1 MGNIESLTNTN
12 FKVLSYLYDTRDNTN
27 LVRKTQGEISKELN
41 LSRATV
47 NTTFKSLKENGYLIH
62 DETRVACYYL
72 TEEAVKT
79 MALFRKNSK

>member
-12 FKVLSYLYDTRDNTN
+12 FKVLSYLYDTKDSTN
-27 LVRKTQGEISKELN
+27 LIRKTQGEISKDLN

-72 TEEAVKT
+72 TDEAIKIVS
-79 MALFRKNSK
+79 MFRKNSK